1 MMVLPREDIVRQQ
14 TEHIIESIKSIVHE
28 NKKFIEY
35 YGSMVED
42 MDFKE
47 LEEDSNKSIEHKLLD
62 LLTFDDVVLNLIIE
76 NFKSIYEEISDTNSF
91 IYKSLKEFENLL
103 SDIAFDRNI
112 IVEYMIGT
120 ESGKSEFP
128 FTVSDLI
135 FEEYVNFIKLYLENF
150 KLSLTNKYRISD
162 NNVAIVDSIE
172 ELENM
177 FLETKNIA
185 KAFNSINFLSKI
197 ELEKNA
203 DMFTNSQNFSMESI
217 EDRKSVV

>member
-1 MMVLPREDIVRQQ
+1 M
-14 TEHIIESIKSIVHE
+14 
-28 NKKFIEY
+28 
-35 YGSMVED
+35 
-42 MDFKE
+42 
-47 LEEDSNKSIEHKLLD
+47 EEDSNKSIEHKLLD

-185 KAFNSINFLSKI
+185 KAFNSINFY
-197 ELEKNA
+197 
-203 DMFTNSQNFSMESI
+203 
-217 EDRKSVV
+217 RK